1 MKRKKVIAGNW
12 KMFKTNSEALQLA
25 NQIRIKTTDI
35 KATQIIVCPP
45 FTALANV
52 NEVIKESSIALG
64 AQNIYWEKEGAFT
77 GEISPG
83 MIKSAGATYVIIGH
97 SERRQF
103 FGETDETVN
112 KKIKAALEN
121 GLKTIVCVGELLE
134 QREANITREV
144 VTKQIKGAFAGL
156 NGADMQHVI
165 IAYEPVWAIGTGK
178 TATPEQAQEVHA
190 EIRRVINE
198 LFDKTV
204 ADNLTIQ
211 YGGSVKPENAEILLK
226 QVDIDG
232 ALIGGACLK
241 ADSFSAII
249 HTMENLS
256 NE

>member
-35 KATQIIVCPP
+35 KSTQIIVCPP

-83 MIKSAGATYVIIGH
+83 MIKSTGATYVIIGH

-134 QREANITREV
+134 QREENITSAV

-198 LFDKTV
+198 LFDKTI